1 MTPRRLPIA
10 AAGLAVAI
18 VLAVPAVAHHGWGSY
33 DAGNPLTLN
42 GVIKRKTFEN
52 PHGTI
57 HLVVADREWEIVLA
71 PPYRMVNRGLTDDML
86 QVGGT
91 AEVYGYPSRNHA
103 GELRAERITVAGK
116 TTELR

>member
-1 MTPRRLPIA
+1 MKPRLLLTA
-10 AAGLAVAI
+10 AWLATGLAVA
-18 VLAVPAVAHHGWGSY
+18 AVPAVAHHGWGGY
-33 DAGNPLTLN
+33 DAGNPLTLA

-57 HLVVADREWEIVLA
+57 HLAAADKEWEIVLA
-71 PPYRMVNRGLTDDML
+71 PPYRMVNRGLTEDML
-86 QVGGT
+86 KVGER